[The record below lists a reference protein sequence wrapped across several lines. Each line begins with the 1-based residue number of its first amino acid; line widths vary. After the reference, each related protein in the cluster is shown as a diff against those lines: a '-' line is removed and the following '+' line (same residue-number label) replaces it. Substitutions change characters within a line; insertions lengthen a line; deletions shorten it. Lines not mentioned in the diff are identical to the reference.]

1 MKNLSAKKE
10 KENLAILEK
19 LAKGLGIK
27 VSSGKLLYAG
37 LRLKGG
43 QCILRDEPWL
53 ILDRN
58 QPYEEQLDLYRE
70 AFNKL
75 NMDLTDLPP
84 TLKDILYPGILSA
97 DTQEQE
103 TNPKKTSKKPE

>member
-1 MKNLSAKKE
+1 MATKNLPVKKQ

-43 QCILRDEPWL
+43 QCILREEPWL

-70 AFNKL
+70 AIGSL
-75 NMDLTDLPP
+75 NMELGALPP
-84 TLKDILYPGILSA
+84 ALVEILYPGVLS
-97 DTQEQE
+97 
-103 TNPKKTSKKPE
+103 